1 MDRMK
6 AIFTMALLFAMVGT
20 GSCARLGS
28 RKSPL
33 WARTGG
39 DDLLATGLV
48 GWQQIGG
55 QQGTWRFENG
65 ILYTTGE
72 DGGWLATLRPYD
84 DFRLSLEF
92 RVPPG
97 GNSGVFLRA
106 PLEGDP
112 AYTGMEI
119 QILDD
124 YAEQWRDLEPY
135 QYTGSIYGV
144 QAPSERVSKQAGQ
157 WQRMVI
163 TGRGPRIEVVLNG
176 TKIVDTSLD
185 YYPYKVESHPGLV
198 RSGGYIGLQN
208 HGSRIEFRNIR
219 IREF

>member
-1 MDRMK
+1 MGRMK
-6 AIFTMALLFAMVGT
+6 AISTIALLFVTLGA
-20 GSCARLGS
+20 GSCAPWDGGESSLLS
-28 RKSPL
+28 RSRG
-33 WARTGG
+33 A
-39 DDLLATGLV
+39 DLLATGLV

-55 QQGTWRFENG
+55 AQGTWRFENG
-65 ILYTTGE
+65 VLYTEGE
-72 DGGWLATLRPYD
+72 GGGWLATLRPYD

-97 GNSGVFLRA
+97 GNSGVFIRA

-124 YAEQWRDLEPY
+124 YAEQWRGLEPS
-135 QYTGSIYGV
+135 QYTGSIYGI
-144 QAPSERVSKQAGQ
+144 QAPSERASKPAGQ

-163 TGRGPRIEVVLNG
+163 TARGPRIEVLLNG
-176 TKIVDTSLD
+176 QEIIDTRLD

-198 RSGGYIGLQN
+198 RPGGYIGLQN

-219 IREF
+219 IREW